1 MSGSTIRNIPTQVGT
16 ALQNRNF
23 HKEKSM
29 YRWILSLLALLG
41 YTGMAAQAQQAPQS
55 DRSNSAHLGA
65 PNFQQTNT
73 ISDGTTAP

>member
-1 MSGSTIRNIPTQVGT
+1 
-16 ALQNRNF
+16 
-23 HKEKSM
+23 M